1 MITKNHIKTVPHA
14 TGVYLFKDHNNI
26 PLYIGKALDI
36 KQRIKSHFSD
46 KHSEKAGKIIKQS
59 EKIDY
64 IMVFSAVEALI
75 LEANLIKKYK
85 PKYNLSLKDDKSF
98 LYIVISAEEFPRV
111 LAARLSDRISV
122 KNRFGPFPSS
132 RTVRKVLKTLRRV
145 FPYCV
150 ASPLAKHSCFYS
162 HIGYC
167 NPCPANIR
175 KLETK
180 EFKRLKKIYLQNIG
194 DIRKILKGKISEIK
208 YELEKNMKYFSKQ
221 QDFENASVVLRKLKQ
236 VEYITSPYYKVNNF
250 LENANFFGD
259 KRTKN
264 QNELYKLLSKYFTNL
279 KNIDKI
285 EGIDISNLSGLE
297 ACGSLVVFV
306 GGEKN
311 PKLYKRFKINY
322 PKANDVQMIKE
333 VLNRRLRHEDWIY
346 PDLFV
351 IDGGKPQ
358 VSAAASVLSK
368 YGNIPVIG
376 IAKREEKLI
385 IPLKYKFVSLKLD
398 PTSDALRLIQEIR
411 DESHRFA
418 KNYHTKL
425 RKKYLS
431 FDRSN

>member
-1 MITKNHIKTVPHA
+1 MITKDYIKTLPRT

-36 KQRIKSHFSD
+36 KQRIKSHHAD
-46 KHSEKAGKIIKQS
+46 KYSEKAGKIIEQS

-64 IMVFSAVEALI
+64 IQVFSDVEALI

-85 PKYNLSLKDDKSF
+85 PKYNLSLKDGKSF

-111 LAARLSDRISV
+111 LAARLNDKILV

-132 RTVRKVLKTLRRV
+132 KTVRKVLKTLRRV

-150 ASPLAKHSCFYS
+150 QSPSAKHGCFYS

-167 NPCPANIR
+167 NPCPANIKR
-175 KLETK
+175 LKIA
-180 EFKRLKKIYLQNIG
+180 EFKRLKKVYLRNIG
-194 DIRKILKGKISEIK
+194 NIRKILKGKISDIK
-208 YELEKNMKYFSKQ
+208 RELEKNIKYFSKQ
-221 QDFENASVVLRKLKQ
+221 QDFENASAVLSKLKQ
-236 VEYITSPYYKVNNF
+236 IEYISSPYYQINNF
-250 LENANFFGD
+250 LENGNFFAD
-259 KRTKN
+259 KRIKN

-279 KNIDKI
+279 EKIDKI

-297 ACGSLVVFV
+297 ASGSLVVFID
-306 GGEKN
+306 GEKN

-322 PKANDVQMIKE
+322 QKANDVQMIKE
-333 VLNRRLRHEDWIY
+333 VLNRRLKHEDWIY

-351 IDGGKPQ
+351 VDGGKPQ
-358 VSAAASVLSK
+358 VSAAISVLSK

-376 IAKREEKLI
+376 IAKRNEELI
-385 IPLKYKFVSLKLD
+385 IPLKYKFASLKLD

-418 KNYHTKL
+418 KNYHSKL
-425 RKKYLS
+425 RKKYLL